1 MPNRNLSLIA
11 LLVLALVLLPLG
23 CKKKPPETVPDEPEP
38 TAATE
43 QPPADAAETEPHV
56 EITEGFQQERPD
68 VQDVVEKS
76 AAEWNAM
83 SVLETVYFDF
93 DKSDLSDATRA
104 ALRANAEWLRG
115 HSSYGVVIEGHCDER
130 GTIEYNLALGQRRAQ
145 TVRDYLTSLGVQ
157 GARMRTKSYGE
168 ERPVDPGHTEEG
180 WARNRRAEFVIE

>member
-1 MPNRNLSLIA
+1 MPNRNASLIV

-23 CKKKPPETVPDEPEP
+23 CKKKAPETVPEEPQP
-38 TAATE
+38 AAEAQQPGTE
-43 QPPADAAETEPHV
+43 TAETEPPV
-56 EITEGFQQERPD
+56 EITEGFQQERPE
-68 VQDVVEKS
+68 VQEVVEKS

-83 SVLETVYFDF
+83 GVLETVYFDF
-93 DKSDLSDATRA
+93 DKSDLTDETRA

-157 GARMRTKSYGE
+157 GSRMRTKSYGE
-168 ERPVDPGHTEEG
+168 ERPVDPGHTEEA
-180 WARNRRAEFVIE
+180 WARNRRAEFVVE